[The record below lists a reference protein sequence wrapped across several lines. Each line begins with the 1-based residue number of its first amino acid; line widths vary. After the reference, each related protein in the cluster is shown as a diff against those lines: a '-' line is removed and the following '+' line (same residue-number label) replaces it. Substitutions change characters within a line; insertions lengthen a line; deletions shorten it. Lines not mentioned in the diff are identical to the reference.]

1 MWMLW
6 LNSALLKFA
15 MISAFLAAPVFAWL
29 NYWLVKQDK
38 KHKLSPVMNLLAVVG
53 LIYLVGFAVLFVL
66 NFAGI
71 LA

>member
-1 MWMLW
+1 
-6 LNSALLKFA
+6 

-29 NYWLVKQDK
+29 NYGLVKQDK
-38 KHKLSPVMNLLAVVG
+38 KHKLSQVMNLLAIVG
-53 LIYLVGFAVLFVL
+53 LVYLVGFAVLFIL

>member
-15 MISAFLAAPVFAWL
+15 MISAFLTAPVFAWL
-29 NYWLVKQDK
+29 NYGLVKQDK
-38 KHKLSPVMNLLAVVG
+38 KHKLSPTMNLLAIVG
-53 LIYLVGFAVLFVL
+53 LIYLVGFALLFVL

>member
-1 MWMLW
+1 MQAYAECAM
-6 LNSALLKFA
+6 NSPPLFFTK
-15 MISAFLAAPVFAWL
+15 PVFAWL
-29 NYWLVKQDK
+29 NYCLVKQDK
-38 KHKLSPVMNLLAVVG
+38 KHKLSPTMNVLAIVG

>member
-6 LNSALLKFA
+6 LNSVLLKLA
-15 MISAFLAAPVFAWL
+15 MISAFLTAPVFAWL

>member
-6 LNSALLKFA
+6 LNSVLLKLA
-15 MISAFLAAPVFAWL
+15 MISAFLTAPVFAWL

-38 KHKLSPVMNLLAVVG
+38 KHKLSPVMNLLAIVG
-53 LIYLVGFAVLFVL
+53 LVYLVGFALLFVL
-66 NFAGI
+66 NLLGV